1 MTQVAQNIRTSA
13 RTEVL
18 ALIEQM
24 HRAAKTPIRVH
35 QISDQLEMLA
45 RTYLAP
51 TIPDPF
57 PERTFTKTQAR
68 ILARLQESEGEI
80 VTRDQLMDAV
90 YFDSHSEPVPKILD
104 VFICKLRKKLAG
116 TQYRIESVWAQGFR
130 MSRAAEPG
138 EMLLA
143 NLASVRKD
151 SHY

>member
-18 ALIEQM
+18 ALLEQM

-90 YFDSHSEPVPKILD
+90 YFDSRSEPVPKILD

-130 MSRAAEPG
+130 MTIS
-138 EMLLA
+138 
-143 NLASVRKD
+143 ND
-151 SHY
+151 S